1 MQILTAPHP
10 VLKEVAA
17 PIASHEFQE
26 VGRLIPKMYDMMKK
40 SRGIG
45 LAAPQVGI
53 SKRFLIIDIEG
64 ETDGLLVMVNPVITL
79 HGKTGK
85 KDHEGCLSLPGGTAP
100 MERHEDIRVSYFDEH
115 GTQHGLEDKG
125 LLARCI
131 QHEID
136 HLDGVLYI
144 DRVNA
149 YHRTRVMDKVRK
161 ITGQK

>member
-10 VLKEVAA
+10 VLKEVAT
-17 PIASHEFQE
+17 PIADHEFQE
-26 VGRLIPKMYDMMKK
+26 VERLIPEMHGLMRR

-53 SKRFLIIDIEG
+53 SKRFLIIEIEG

-79 HGKTGK
+79 HGATGK
-85 KDHEGCLSLPGGTAP
+85 KEHEGCLSLPGGTAP
-100 MERHEDIRVSYFDEH
+100 VERHEDIRVSYFDEY
-115 GTQHGLEDKG
+115 GKQRDLEAKG